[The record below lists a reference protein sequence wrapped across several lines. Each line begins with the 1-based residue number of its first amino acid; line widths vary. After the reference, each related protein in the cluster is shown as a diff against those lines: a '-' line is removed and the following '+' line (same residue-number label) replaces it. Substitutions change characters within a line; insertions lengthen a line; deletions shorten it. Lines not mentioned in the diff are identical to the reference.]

1 MISSSVAD
9 TAPVFEKI
17 LDSCKHIFDSDETA
31 VLLADEQGVL
41 TLGAYLGKSREAV
54 AATFPAP
61 MGPTPA
67 GRSIRERRVVHY
79 PDVAN
84 DETVPRAVRRVA
96 RQAGYQSMAYAPML
110 WNERGIGAIGA
121 SRAKGIFNDK
131 ELALLQTFADQAVI
145 AIQNARLFNETKE
158 ALERQ
163 TATGEILASMSGSMT
178 DTQPVFD
185 AITRNLLRLFGTEFA
200 IVALIRDGNIDLAG
214 IQGVPGFEK
223 LAESYPL
230 PLDDS
235 THVGKTLLAGA
246 VSQLVPIVGN
256 PEAPPRT
263 ERFGRDFGFDSQ
275 IAAPMVREGKVIGA
289 IVTARRETVPFDNKQ
304 IALIMSF
311 ADQAVIA
318 IENVRLFN
326 ETKEALERQT
336 ATAEVLQII
345 SQSPTDV
352 QPVLDAIAE
361 RAARLTG
368 ADYGVVSRFD
378 DQLVHIVSSFGLDR
392 AGLDA
397 LLSAFPMSADG
408 RSITARAVR
417 TRDVV
422 NVSDML
428 ADADLSPQVKQVVQT
443 AGYRSGL
450 AVPMLRDQQ
459 VVGAITVN
467 RAATGAFAAKEVKL
481 LQTFADQAVIAIE
494 NVRLFNETREALE
507 RQTASAEILSVI
519 SSSVA
524 DTAPVFEKIL
534 ESCKKLFAS
543 AEHGILLIDEHGRAR
558 IAAHH
563 GQAGERVTEL
573 VASGLADDLLQ
584 LEALRNRQP
593 LHFVNTLA
601 DDARGPVRRVAQQ
614 MGIGP
619 YSQVAAP
626 MVWQERPVGWLYAIR
641 VPATG
646 FSDGEIGLLKTFAD
660 QAVIAIQNARLF
672 NETKEALE
680 RQTATA
686 EVLQVISGSVADAR
700 PVFEKILDSCRRLIP
715 SDGGSVLVVDDQQQV
730 EVGAVHGDRDGM
742 FTRGYPRPI
751 ERTVLGLAFDSR
763 RPLYYPEAITAEGVP
778 DVARRFAQKSG
789 FASILVAPMI
799 WEGRRIG
806 CISIA
811 RQAAFAYLEKDID
824 LLQSFADQ
832 GVIAIQNA
840 RLFRETNEALE
851 RQTATAE
858 VLQSDQQ
865 FGFRHGAGVRQDP
878 R

>member
-1 MISSSVAD
+1 M
-9 TAPVFEKI
+9 
-17 LDSCKHIFDSDETA
+17 
-31 VLLADEQGVL
+31 
-41 TLGAYLGKSREAV
+41 
-54 AATFPAP
+54 
-61 MGPTPA
+61 
-67 GRSIRERRVVHY
+67 
-79 PDVAN
+79 
-84 DETVPRAVRRVA
+84 
-96 RQAGYQSMAYAPML
+96 
-110 WNERGIGAIGA
+110 
-121 SRAKGIFNDK
+121 
-131 ELALLQTFADQAVI
+131 
-145 AIQNARLFNETKE
+145 
-158 ALERQ
+158 
-163 TATGEILASMSGSMT
+163 
-178 DTQPVFD
+178 
-185 AITRNLLRLFGTEFA
+185 
-200 IVALIRDGNIDLAG
+200 
-214 IQGVPGFEK
+214 
-223 LAESYPL
+223 
-230 PLDDS
+230 
-235 THVGKTLLAGA
+235 
-246 VSQLVPIVGN
+246 
-256 PEAPPRT
+256 
-263 ERFGRDFGFDSQ
+263 
-275 IAAPMVREGKVIGA
+275 
-289 IVTARRETVPFDNKQ
+289 PFDNKQ

-326 ETKEALERQT
+326 ETK
-336 ATAEVLQII
+336 
-345 SQSPTDV
+345 
-352 QPVLDAIAE
+352 
-361 RAARLTG
+361 
-368 ADYGVVSRFD
+368 
-378 DQLVHIVSSFGLDR
+378 
-392 AGLDA
+392 
-397 LLSAFPMSADG
+397 
-408 RSITARAVR
+408 
-417 TRDVV
+417 
-422 NVSDML
+422 
-428 ADADLSPQVKQVVQT
+428 
-443 AGYRSGL
+443 
-450 AVPMLRDQQ
+450 
-459 VVGAITVN
+459 
-467 RAATGAFAAKEVKL
+467 
-481 LQTFADQAVIAIE
+481 
-494 NVRLFNETREALE
+494 EALE

-593 LHFVNTLA
+593 LHYVNTLA
-601 DDARGPVRRVAQQ
+601 DDARGPVRRVAKQ

-626 MVWQERPVGWLYAIR
+626 MLWQDRPVGWLYAIR

-646 FSDGEIGLLKTFAD
+646 FSDSEIGLLKTFAD

-730 EVGAVHGDRDGM
+730 EVGAVHGDADGM

-858 VLQSDQQ
+858 VLQVISSSVADTTPVFDKILESAAGSPAREFGMVMRHAGGPVQRNGDDAGADSAFEQ
-865 FGFRHGAGVRQDP
+865 FTRFP
-878 R
+878 RR